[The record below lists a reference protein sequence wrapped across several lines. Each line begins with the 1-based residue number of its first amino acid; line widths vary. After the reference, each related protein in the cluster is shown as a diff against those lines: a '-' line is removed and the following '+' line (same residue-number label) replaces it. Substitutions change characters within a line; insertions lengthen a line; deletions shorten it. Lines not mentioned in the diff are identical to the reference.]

1 MYLALRLATAGMLT
15 SGGESLP
22 LVMDEVFS
30 QFDDKRTELALKY
43 LYSEHR
49 SRQILLF
56 TCKMREVELV
66 REIYGNEMYF
76 VEL

>member
-1 MYLALRLATAGMLT
+1 MLT

-22 LVMDEVFS
+22 LVMDEVFA

-49 SRQILLF
+49 NRQILLF
-56 TCKMREVELV
+56 TCKTREVELV
-66 REIYGNEMYF
+66 REIYGDEMYF